1 MPFRNVMVEGDQE
14 WMSDENVHFVED
26 ELGRKMWYRLDF
38 AREGGQSAPT
48 MLVLHGV
55 GHVSRPSLYAEKHWN
70 TIKPLDQFGFENKG
84 AWWLGENSDPFVMN
98 LLEKVVLESK
108 QKLELESDAELFIYG
123 SSMGGYGAL
132 LHGARL
138 GAKAVYANV
147 PQVQLLGSKYSN
159 NGMKKHFEVI
169 LSETGPLSKMNDLS
183 VFLGDTDLE
192 HPLYFICENRFGT
205 SQDYL
210 QEHALKL
217 VDMFIAKD
225 INFHFEIIPT
235 KGHNKN
241 RGIREVRALFEQ
253 YCIDDTNDNQAS
265 LKLKR

>member
-1 MPFRNVMVEGDQE
+1 MVKGDQE

-38 AREGGQSAPT
+38 AREGCQSAPT
-48 MLVLHGV
+48 MLILHGV

-70 TIKPLDQFGFENKG
+70 TIKPLDQFGFESKG

-147 PQVQLLGSKYSN
+147 PQVQLLGSEYSN

-169 LSETGPLSKMNDLS
+169 LSETGPLSRMNDLS
-183 VFLGDTDLE
+183 VFLADTDLE

-265 LKLKR
+265 LKLKA